1 MSVLASTQA
10 ALANIVS
17 AASLT
22 KMTPKQTNM
31 SHVGLL
37 IAAVACAVMPLDI
50 SQLAFAVAGALAFS
64 VLQSIQAKAKR
75 AVPLARSSCATAC
88 SVGTRAPG
96 CPPTRRPPT
105 GKSIPSI
112 AVKPRAAP
120 RVSSQPDVRKPS
132 TVPILAP
139 TFASTEWDVQISELL
154 TQITPSI
161 EDDKIVGKLASRV
174 RQAIRP
180 LIPEVEVVG
189 FASGDL
195 SRNKA
200 FGVAVPEVD
209 IIANVNPSVLAER
222 LGGRMNYSNAMKLD
236 SRKLQKSAIRAC
248 CDRLVSVGGFK
259 FRRSAFRGDE
269 PKVTLLVPASFGLS
283 NDSIPIDFSV
293 NAVSPLHNAAL
304 LTECGQMEPR
314 ARELILLVKRWA
326 KDRGICH
333 AAKGHLSP
341 YSWALLSIFFLQAGG
356 ANENGPL
363 LPPVADFKMAS
374 GLMGKKS
381 DEKTAWTP
389 PAGASKPIGTLF
401 KEFMQF
407 YSKQFDWRKEAISV
421 RTGRRQVPD
430 LALSLHIVVNS
441 DGTTQVGPSIEDPF
455 DATKNLSSGMN
466 VASLA
471 RLHEELARAEKMCS
485 SNASLAELLEPWA
498 PPDQDASERNS
509 SEDAKDED
517 AKDLDEISPKNPK
530 IDAPLPPWRVRSSA
544 E

>member
-10 ALANIVS
+10 AITNAGS
-17 AASLT
+17 ALT
-22 KMTPKQTNM
+22 KMTHAQTNL

-37 IAAVACAVMPLDI
+37 IAAVAVAAMPLDL
-50 SQLAFAVAGALAFS
+50 SQLLYCVLGAIGFS
-64 VLQSIQAKAKR
+64 VVQSMQAKSKK
-75 AVPLARSSCATAC
+75 AVPSARPSCATLC
-88 SVGTRAPG
+88 SVGSRAQG
-96 CPPTRRPPT
+96 CAPARWHVT
-105 GKSIPSI
+105 GKSTPNVAS
-112 AVKPRAAP
+112 KTRAAP
-120 RVSSQPDVRKPS
+120 RAASQPDVRKPS
-132 TVPILAP
+132 TVPILPP

-154 TQITPSI
+154 TQITPTV
-161 EDDKIVGKLASRV
+161 EDDKIVAKLASRV

-200 FGVAVPEVD
+200 FGVAVPDVD

-222 LGGRMNYSNAMKLD
+222 LGGRMNYTNAMKLD

-293 NAVSPLHNAAL
+293 NAVGPLHNAAL
-304 LTECGQMEPR
+304 LTECGQIEPR

-341 YSWALLSIFFLQAGG
+341 YSWGLLTIFFMQDQ
-356 ANENGPL
+356 EL
-363 LPPVADFKMAS
+363 LPKLTEFKMAS
-374 GLMGKKS
+374 GLMGKTS
-381 DEKTAWTP
+381 EEKTAWSP
-389 PAGASKPIGTLF
+389 PAGAAKPIGTLF
-401 KEFMQF
+401 KEFMLF
-407 YSKQFDWRKEAISV
+407 YAREFDWRKEAICV
-421 RTGRRQVPD
+421 RTGRRQAPD
-430 LALSLHIVVNS
+430 LCLSLHIVVNA

-455 DATKNLSSGMN
+455 DAKKNLSSGMN

-471 RLHEELARAEKMCS
+471 RLHEELTRAEQMCS
-485 SNASLAELLEPWA
+485 SNTSLAELLEPWA
-498 PPDQDASERNS
+498 PPDHEATERNS
-509 SEDAKDED
+509 ADDIRD
-517 AKDLDEISPKNPK
+517 HNEIPSPTLKTE
-530 IDAPLPPWRVRSSA
+530 AALPPWRQRPSA

>member
-1 MSVLASTQA
+1 MTVLASTQA
-10 ALANIVS
+10 AFADAVS
-17 AASLT
+17 SVYPSKS
-22 KMTPKQTNM
+22 KMRETNM

-64 VLQSIQAKAKR
+64 VIQSIQAKSKKSM
-75 AVPLARSSCATAC
+75 PSSRPTCATAC
-88 SVGTRAPG
+88 VTGNRVQGCAPV
-96 CPPTRRPPT
+96 RRFPS
-105 GKSIPSI
+105 GKAVPSI
-112 AVKPRAAP
+112 ASKPRAAP
-120 RVSSQPDVRKPS
+120 RPASQPDVRKPS

-139 TFASTEWDVQISELL
+139 TFESTDWDVQIKELL
-154 TQITPSI
+154 TQITPSV
-161 EDDKIVGKLASRV
+161 EDDKIVAKLASRV

-222 LGGRMNYSNAMKLD
+222 LGGRMNYTNAMKLD

-341 YSWALLSIFFLQAGG
+341 YSWALLCIFFMQAGG

-374 GLMGKKS
+374 GLMGKKKS
-381 DEKTAWTP
+381 AESSAWST
-389 PAGASKPIGTLF
+389 PAGATKPIGTLF
-401 KEFMQF
+401 KEFVHF
-407 YSKQFDWRKEAISV
+407 YCKEFEWRKEAISV
-421 RTGRRQVPD
+421 RIGKRQTPD
-430 LALSLHIVVNS
+430 LSLSLNILVNG

-455 DATKNLSSGMN
+455 DETKNMSSGMN

-471 RLHEELARAEKMCS
+471 RLHEELARAEQMCS
-485 SNASLAELLEPWA
+485 SESSLAALLEPWA
-498 PPDQDASERNS
+498 PPDYELSEQNS
-509 SEDAKDED
+509 ADNSKDQAERSN
-517 AKDLDEISPKNPK
+517 SPKSEP
-530 IDAPLPPWRVRSSA
+530 ALPPWRMQMRPSA

>member
-1 MSVLASTQA
+1 
-10 ALANIVS
+10 
-17 AASLT
+17 
-22 KMTPKQTNM
+22 
-31 SHVGLL
+31 
-37 IAAVACAVMPLDI
+37 
-50 SQLAFAVAGALAFS
+50 
-64 VLQSIQAKAKR
+64 
-75 AVPLARSSCATAC
+75 
-88 SVGTRAPG
+88 
-96 CPPTRRPPT
+96 
-105 GKSIPSI
+105 
-112 AVKPRAAP
+112 
-120 RVSSQPDVRKPS
+120 
-132 TVPILAP
+132 VPILAP
-139 TFASTEWDVQISELL
+139 TFASTEWDVQVSELL
-154 TQITPSI
+154 TQITPTC
-161 EDDKIVGKLASRV
+161 EDDKIVAKLASRV

-195 SRNKA
+195 KRNKA

-209 IIANVNPSVLAER
+209 IIANVDPSI
-222 LGGRMNYSNAMKLD
+222 LGGRMNFGGRMNSMKLD

-314 ARELILLVKRWA
+314 ARDLILMVRRWS

-341 YSWALLSIFFLQAGG
+341 YSWALLSIFYAQQEG
-356 ANENGPL
+356 L

-381 DEKTAWTP
+381 EEKTSWSP
-389 PAGASKPIGTLF
+389 PTGAAKPVGTLF
-401 KEFMQF
+401 KEFVHF
-407 YSKQFDWRKEAISV
+407 YAREFDWQKEAISV
-421 RTGRRQVPD
+421 RTGRRQAPD
-430 LALSLHIVVNS
+430 LSLSLHIVENS

-455 DATKNLSSGMN
+455 DAGKNLSSGMN

-471 RLHEELARAEKMCS
+471 RLHEELTRAEQMCS
-485 SNASLAELLEPWA
+485 SGTSLAELLEPWA
-498 PPDQDASERNS
+498 PPDHETSES
-509 SEDAKDED
+509 KSADDKDHD
-517 AKDLDEISPKNPK
+517 DVSPKSLK
-530 IDAPLPPWRVRSSA
+530 TEAPLPPWRVRPSA

>member
-10 ALANIVS
+10 AIANTVS
-17 AASLT
+17 AVSST
-22 KMTPKQTNM
+22 KMTQRQTNL

-64 VLQSIQAKAKR
+64 ILQAIQAKSKR
-75 AVPLARSSCATAC
+75 GVPSARLSCATAC
-88 SVGTRAPG
+88 SMGTRAQG
-96 CPPTRRPPT
+96 CPPAPRRPPI
-105 GKSIPSI
+105 GKSIPNI
-112 AVKPRAAP
+112 ATKPRAAL
-120 RVSSQPDVRKPS
+120 RISSQPDVRKPS

-139 TFASTEWDVQISELL
+139 TFASTEWEVQISELL
-154 TQITPSI
+154 TQITPSV
-161 EDDKIVGKLASRV
+161 EDDIIVGKLASRV

-283 NDSIPIDFSV
+283 KDSIPIDFSV
-293 NAVSPLHNAAL
+293 NALSPLHNAAL

-341 YSWALLSIFFLQAGG
+341 YSWALLSIFFMQAGG
-356 ANENGPL
+356 ANEDGPL

-381 DEKTAWTP
+381 EAKTAWTP
-389 PAGASKPIGTLF
+389 PAGATKPIGTLF
-401 KEFMQF
+401 KEFVHF

-421 RTGRRQVPD
+421 RTGLRQAPD
-430 LALSLHIVVNS
+430 LALSLHIMVNT

-455 DATKNLSSGMN
+455 DVAKNVSSGMN

-471 RLHEELARAEKMCS
+471 RLHEELARADQMCS
-485 SNASLAELLEPWA
+485 SDASLADLLEPWA
-498 PPDQDASERNS
+498 PPDTDASERNS
-509 SEDAKDED
+509 TEDS
-517 AKDLDEISPKNPK
+517 KDLDEISPKHHK
-530 IDAPLPPWRVRSSA
+530 TEAALPPWRVRSSA

>member
-1 MSVLASTQA
+1 MSMFVSTQA
-10 ALANIVS
+10 TIAGAVS
-17 AASLT
+17 AAS
-22 KMTPKQTNM
+22 PKRQTDW

-37 IAAVACAVMPLDI
+37 FAAVACAVMPLDI
-50 SQLAFAVAGALAFS
+50 SQLVFAVAGALAFS
-64 VLQSIQAKAKR
+64 ILQSVQAKSKR
-75 AVPLARSSCATAC
+75 SVPPAHTSCSAAI
-88 SVGTRAPG
+88 GNRAHG
-96 CPPTRRPPT
+96 CPTTRRVPSV
-105 GKSIPSI
+105 KSISSI
-112 AVKPRAAP
+112 PQKPRAPPRPAP
-120 RVSSQPDVRKPS
+120 PSQDVRKPS

-139 TFASTEWDVQISELL
+139 TFESTEWDVQIKELL
-154 TQITPSI
+154 TQITPSV

-209 IIANVNPSVLAER
+209 IIANVEPSVLAER
-222 LGGRMNYSNAMKLD
+222 LGGRMNNFNSMKLD

-283 NDSIPIDFSV
+283 ADSIPIDFSV

-304 LTECGQMEPR
+304 LTECGQIEPR

-341 YSWALLSIFFLQAGG
+341 YSWALLSIFFLQAGVDD
-356 ANENGPL
+356 NGSL
-363 LPPVADFKMAS
+363 LPPVAEFKMAS
-374 GLMGKKS
+374 GLMGKSSVDDKS
-381 DEKTAWTP
+381 AWSP
-389 PAGASKPIGTLF
+389 PVGSNKSVGALF
-401 KEFMQF
+401 KEFVHF
-407 YSKQFDWRKEAISV
+407 YAKEFDWRKEAISV
-421 RTGRRQVPD
+421 RSGQRQTPD
-430 LALSLHIVVNS
+430 LALSIVILENS
-441 DGTTQVGPSIEDPF
+441 DGITHVGPSIEDPF
-455 DATKNLSSGMN
+455 DVTKNLSSGMN
-466 VASLA
+466 TSSLA
-471 RLHEELARAEKMCS
+471 RLHEELKRAAHMCS
-485 SNASLAELLEPWA
+485 SDASLADLLEPWA
-498 PPDQDASERNS
+498 PPEYESPEGKSVDSIKDQD
-509 SEDAKDED
+509 DT
-517 AKDLDEISPKNPK
+517 
-530 IDAPLPPWRVRSSA
+530 APNNTKTDPVLPPWRAQMRARV

>member
-1 MSVLASTQA
+1 
-10 ALANIVS
+10 
-17 AASLT
+17 
-22 KMTPKQTNM
+22 
-31 SHVGLL
+31 
-37 IAAVACAVMPLDI
+37 MP
-50 SQLAFAVAGALAFS
+50 A
-64 VLQSIQAKAKR
+64 
-75 AVPLARSSCATAC
+75 
-88 SVGTRAPG
+88 
-96 CPPTRRPPT
+96 RRPPT
-105 GKSIPSI
+105 TKSIPSV
-112 AVKPRAAP
+112 ASKGRAAP
-120 RVSSQPDVRKPS
+120 RAPSQPDVRKPS

-139 TFASTEWDVQISELL
+139 TFASTEWNSACSELL
-154 TQITPSI
+154 IQITPTV
-161 EDDKIVGKLASRV
+161 EDDRIVGKLASRV

-222 LGGRMNYSNAMKLD
+222 LGGRMNYTSAMKLD

-304 LTECGQMEPR
+304 LTECGQIEPR

-341 YSWALLSIFFLQAGG
+341 YAWALLSIFFLQAGG

-363 LPPVADFKMAS
+363 LPPVAEFKMAS
-374 GLMGKKS
+374 GLMGKTTQ
-381 DEKTAWTP
+381 EKPTWSP
-389 PAGASKPIGTLF
+389 PAGSVKPIGALF
-401 KEFMQF
+401 KDFLKFYAKEFNWQ
-407 YSKQFDWRKEAISV
+407 KEAISV
-421 RTGRRQVPD
+421 RTGIRQAPD
-430 LALSLHIVVNS
+430 LSLSLHIVVNN

-455 DATKNLSSGMN
+455 DSTKNLSSGMN

-471 RLHEELARAEKMCS
+471 RLREELARGEQMCS

-498 PPDQDASERNS
+498 PPDHEMEHTSTD
-509 SEDAKDED
+509 DTKDHE
-517 AKDLDEISPKNPK
+517 ETPKTLK
-530 IDAPLPPWRVRSSA
+530 TEAALPPWRIRPSA

>member
-1 MSVLASTQA
+1 MSVFASTQA
-10 ALANIVS
+10 AFTNTAF
-17 AASLT
+17 T
-22 KMTPKQTNM
+22 KMTQRQTNL

-37 IAAVACAVMPLDI
+37 IAAVACAVMPLEI
-50 SQLAFAVAGALAFS
+50 SQLAFMVAGAIGFS
-64 VLQSIQAKAKR
+64 VVQSFQAKSKKT
-75 AVPLARSSCATAC
+75 VPSARSSCATSC
-88 SVGTRAPG
+88 SVGSRAQG
-96 CPPTRRPPT
+96 CAPARRPVT
-105 GKSIPSI
+105 GKSIPNAASK
-112 AVKPRAAP
+112 ARAEPRA
-120 RVSSQPDVRKPS
+120 SLQPDVRKPS

-139 TFASTEWDVQISELL
+139 TFASTEWDVQVSELL
-154 TQITPSI
+154 NQIKPSF
-161 EDDKIVGKLASRV
+161 EDDVIVSKLASRV

-222 LGGRMNYSNAMKLD
+222 LGGRMNYTNAMKLD

-293 NAVSPLHNAAL
+293 NAVTPLHNAAL

-333 AAKGHLSP
+333 AAKGHLAP
-341 YSWALLSIFFLQAGG
+341 YSWVLLSIFFAQQEG
-356 ANENGPL
+356 L

-381 DEKTAWTP
+381 EEKTKWSP
-389 PAGASKPIGTLF
+389 PAGAEKPIGTLF
-401 KEFMQF
+401 KEFVHF
-407 YSKQFDWRKEAISV
+407 YAREFDWQKEAISV
-421 RTGRRQVPD
+421 RTGRRQAPD
-430 LALSLHIVVNS
+430 LSLSLHIVVNS

-455 DATKNLSSGMN
+455 DAAKNLSSGMN
-466 VASLA
+466 AASLA
-471 RLHEELARAEKMCS
+471 RLHEELTRAEQMCS
-485 SNASLAELLEPWA
+485 SNTSLGELLEPWA
-498 PPDQDASERNS
+498 PPDHETSERNS
-509 SEDAKDED
+509 TDDVKDHD
-517 AKDLDEISPKNPK
+517 GISPKSLK
-530 IDAPLPPWRVRSSA
+530 TEAALPPWRVR
-544 E
+544 